1 MRVILQVIVD
11 DPLFYV
17 LVRRL
22 KMADNRPTGRKR
34 NVLDGGMDVHKRGE
48 GLGTGPVGSGG
59 RPGGSSGGGSPL
71 RSGGGKLAIIA
82 IVLLLL
88 FGGGSSLFSSETS
101 DDTYNALQTE
111 QGQSGQGP
119 GHSLAESTENEP
131 FAPAGQG
138 SGSVDTSVAEGA
150 RNKYT
155 TIKGDGSDTIT
166 IMVYMCGT
174 DLESKHGMATN
185 DLNEMAKATL
195 SDKVNIIV
203 YTGGCTRWNNSVIS
217 SRTNQIYRIKNGG
230 LECLE
235 PDMGPEA
242 MVKPATLTG
251 FIKYC
256 NKNYP
261 ADRNEI
267 IFWDHGGGSL
277 SGYGYDE
284 KNAGSGSMTLAGINT
299 AFRDA
304 GVRFDFIGFDA
315 CLMATVENA
324 LMLEQ
329 YGDYLIASEETEPGV
344 GWYYTNWL
352 TALSMD
358 TSMPTVE
365 IGKRIVDDFIDV
377 CNQKCPGQKTT
388 LSVVDLAELKATVPA
403 ELTGFARSTNE
414 LIKNKEYRQVS
425 DARYNTREFAQSS
438 RIDQVDLIH
447 LCKNMG
453 TTEGSDLI
461 RALQGA
467 VKYNRTATCINN
479 ANGLSIYFPYKKAGN
494 VKNALATYQ
503 QIGMDEE
510 YSNCIKEFAGLEMSG
525 QISAGGVSS
534 PMPSLLGTLLGGGV
548 SEQPSGG
555 NYDLISG
562 MLGGLLS
569 GQTSAGSYGFDPSI
583 LDLIGGRSLSTEDTA
598 QYISD
603 NYFDPNALVWTK
615 NDDGDYVIHL
625 SDDQWKLIED
635 VELNIFFDDGEG
647 YIDLGLDNVFT
658 IDDGGNL
665 IGEDSNM
672 ALSIGGQ
679 PVAFYVLDTVGQNE
693 DMITTGYVPA
703 LLNGERVEL
712 IIVFNGNADPYIA
725 GARTVYKNNETETI
739 AKNLTEVKTGDKVDF
754 LCDYYSYDGE
764 YRDSYMLGEQVT
776 ISDDI
781 EIGYRDYGNNKD
793 RIMYRMTDIYQQNYW
808 TPVLPD

>member
-1 MRVILQVIVD
+1 
-11 DPLFYV
+11 
-17 LVRRL
+17 
-22 KMADNRPTGRKR
+22 MADNRPTGRQRK
-34 NVLDGGMDVHKRGE
+34 VLDGGMDVHKRGE

-59 RPGGSSGGGSPL
+59 RPEGPSGGGGGPL
-71 RSGGGKLAIIA
+71 RSGGSKLALVA

-88 FGGGSSLFSSETS
+88 FGGGSSLFSSDSS
-101 DDTYNALQTE
+101 DETYNEPQVQQE
-111 QGQSGQGP
+111 QGQGP
-119 GHSLAESTENEP
+119 GHSLADSTVNEP

-138 SGSVDTSVAEGA
+138 STAADTTVAEGA
-150 RNKYT
+150 RDKFT
-155 TIKGDGSDTIT
+155 TLKGDGSDTVT

-174 DLESKHGMATN
+174 DLESRHGMATS

-203 YTGGCTRWNNSVIS
+203 YTGGCSRWTNNVVS
-217 SRTNQIYRIKNGG
+217 SRTNQIYRVKNGG

-235 PDMGPEA
+235 ADMGPEV

-256 NKNYP
+256 NKNFP

-299 AFRDA
+299 AFKDA
-304 GVRFDFIGFDA
+304 GVKFDFIGFDA

-352 TALSMD
+352 TALSKD

-365 IGKRIVDDFIDV
+365 IGRRIVDDFVDV

-388 LSVVDLAELKATVPA
+388 LSVVDLAELKATVPT
-403 ELTGFARSTNE
+403 ELTDFARSTNE
-414 LIKNKEYRQVS
+414 LIKNKEYKQVS

-438 RIDQVDLIH
+438 KIDQVDLVH

-453 TTEGSDLI
+453 TSEGSDLAK
-461 RALQGA
+461 ALQGA

-494 VKNALATYQ
+494 VRNALATYQ

-510 YSNCIKEFAGLEMSG
+510 YSNCIKEFAGLEASG
-525 QISAGGVSS
+525 QISAGGMSS
-534 PMPSLLGTLLGGGV
+534 PMPSLFGTLLGGGV
-548 SEQPSGG
+548 SQEPSGG
-555 NYDLISG
+555 SYDLISG
-562 MLGGLLS
+562 MLGSLLS
-569 GQTSAGSYGFDPSI
+569 GQTSAGTYGFDSGL
-583 LDLIGGRSLSTEDTA
+583 LDIMSGRSLSNEETA

-603 NYFDPNALVWTK
+603 NYFNADDLVWTR
-615 NDDGDYVIHL
+615 DGDGNSVIHL
-625 SDDQWKLIED
+625 SDDQWSLIKE

-658 IDDGGNL
+658 IDDDGNL
-665 IGEDSNM
+665 IGDDSNM
-672 ALSIGGQ
+672 AMSIDGE
-679 PVAFYVLDTVGQNE
+679 PVAFYVLDTVE
-693 DMITTGYVPA
+693 DGNDTITTGYVPA

-712 IIVFNGNADPYIA
+712 IIVYENEDVPYIA
-725 GARTVYKNNETETI
+725 GARSVYMKGETETI
-739 AKNLTEVKTGDKVDF
+739 AKNLTDVKAGDKIDF

-764 YRDSYMLGEQVT
+764 YQDSYMLGEQIT
-776 ISDDI
+776 LSDDV
-781 EIGYRDYGNNKD
+781 EIGYRDYGDND
-793 RIMYRMTDIYQQNYW
+793 ARIMYRLTDIYQQHYW
-808 TPVLPD
+808 TPVMP

>member
-1 MRVILQVIVD
+1 
-11 DPLFYV
+11 
-17 LVRRL
+17 
-22 KMADNRPTGRKR
+22 MADNRPTGRQRK
-34 NVLDGGMDVHKRGE
+34 VLDGGMDVHKRGE

-59 RPGGSSGGGSPL
+59 RPGGSSGGGGGNPL
-71 RSGGGKLAIIA
+71 RSGGGKLGL
-82 IVLLLL
+82 IVVILIFLLA
-88 FGGGSSLFSSETS
+88 GGKNLFSSETL
-101 DDTYNALQTE
+101 DQTYYDSQAGQDLNQS
-111 QGQSGQGP
+111 QSGQGP
-119 GHSLAESTENEP
+119 SHSLAGNDETEP

-138 SGSVDTSVAEGA
+138 TETADTSVAEGA
-150 RNKYT
+150 REKFT
-155 TIKGDGSDTIT
+155 AIKGDGSDTVT

-203 YTGGCTRWNNSVIS
+203 YTGGCQRWNNNVIS
-217 SRTNQIYRIKNGG
+217 SRTNQIYRVKNGG

-235 PDMGPEA
+235 ADMGPEV
-242 MVKPATLTG
+242 MVKPATLTN

-256 NKNYP
+256 TKNYP

-284 KNAGSGSMTLAGINT
+284 KNAMSGSMTLAGINT
-299 AFRDA
+299 AFKDA
-304 GVRFDFIGFDA
+304 GVKFDFIGFDA

-352 TALSMD
+352 TALSKN

-365 IGKRIVDDFIDV
+365 IGKRIVDDFVDV

-388 LSVVDLAELKATVPA
+388 LSVVDLAELKATVPS
-403 ELTGFARSTNE
+403 ELTDFAKSTNE
-414 LIKNKEYRQVS
+414 LIKNKEYKQVS

-438 RIDQVDLIH
+438 KIDQVDLVH

-453 TTEGSDLI
+453 TTEGNDL
-461 RALQGA
+461 AKVLQGA

-503 QIGMDEE
+503 AIGMDEE
-510 YSNCIKEFAGLEMSG
+510 YSNCIKEFAGLEASG
-525 QISAGGVSS
+525 QISAGGISS
-534 PMPSLLGTLLGGGV
+534 PMPSLFGTLLGGGV
-548 SEQPSGG
+548 SQEPSGG
-555 NYDLISG
+555 SYDLISG
-562 MLGGLLS
+562 MLGSLLS
-569 GQTSAGSYGFDPSI
+569 GQTSAGSYGFDSGL
-583 LDLIGGRSLSTEDTA
+583 LDIMGGRALSTEDTA
-598 QYISD
+598 EYISE
-603 NYFDPNALVWTK
+603 NYFNADDLVWTK
-615 NDDGDYVIHL
+615 NSDGDYVIKL
-625 SDDQWKLIED
+625 SDDQWGLITD
-635 VELNIFFDDGEG
+635 IELNVFFDDGEG
-647 YIDLGLDNVFT
+647 YIDLGLDNVFNY
-658 IDDGGNL
+658 DDDGNL
-665 IGEDSNM
+665 IGEDSNSW
-672 ALSIGGQ
+672 LSIDGE
-679 PVAFYVLDTVGQNE
+679 PVAFYVLDVVGENE
-693 DMITTGYVPA
+693 DTITTGYVPA

-712 IIVFNGNADPYIA
+712 IIVFDGNADPYIA

-739 AKNLTEVKTGDKVDF
+739 AKNLTEVKAGDKIDF

-764 YRDSYMLGEQVT
+764 YQDSYMLGEQITLKDNV
-776 ISDDI
+776 
-781 EIGYRDYGNNKD
+781 EIGYRDYGDNAD
-793 RIMYRMTDIYQQNYW
+793 RVMYRLTDIYQQHYW
-808 TPVLPD
+808 TPVLPK

>member
-1 MRVILQVIVD
+1 
-11 DPLFYV
+11 
-17 LVRRL
+17 
-22 KMADNRPTGRKR
+22 MAENRPTGRQRK
-34 NVLDGGMDVHKRGE
+34 VLDGGMDVHKRGE

-59 RPGGSSGGGSPL
+59 RPGGSTGGGGNPL
-71 RSGGGKLAIIA
+71 RSGGGKLGIIVV
-82 IVLLLL
+82 IIILLL
-88 FGGGSSLFSSETS
+88 GGGRNLFSSETLN
-101 DDTYNALQTE
+101 DTYYDQSAGQDTN
-111 QGQSGQGP
+111 QGQPDQGP
-119 GHSLAESTENEP
+119 GHSLAESIQNEP
-131 FAPAGQG
+131 FAPAGHG
-138 SGSVDTSVAEGA
+138 TEAADTSVAEEA
-150 RNKYT
+150 RDKYT
-155 TIKGDGSDTIT
+155 AIKGDGSDTIT
-166 IMVYMCGT
+166 VMVYMCGT

-185 DLNEMAKATL
+185 DLNEMANATL

-203 YTGGCTRWNNSVIS
+203 YTGGCSRWNNSVIS
-217 SRTNQIYRIKNGG
+217 SRTNQIYRVRNGG

-235 PDMGPEA
+235 ADMGNDA
-242 MVKPATLTG
+242 MVKPSTLTG

-299 AFRDA
+299 ALKDA
-304 GVRFDFIGFDA
+304 GVSFDFIGFDA

-352 TALSMD
+352 TALSKD

-377 CNQKCPGQKTT
+377 CDQKCPGQKTT

-403 ELTGFARSTNE
+403 ELTDFARSTNE

-438 RIDQVDLIH
+438 RIDQVDLVH

-453 TTEGSDLI
+453 TAEGSDLAK
-461 RALQGA
+461 ALQGS
-467 VKYNRTATCINN
+467 VKYNRTARCINN

-510 YSNCIKEFAGLEMSG
+510 YSNCIKEFAGLEISG

-534 PMPSLLGTLLGGGV
+534 PMPSLFGTLLGGGV

-555 NYDLISG
+555 SYDLISG

-569 GQTSAGSYGFDPSI
+569 GQTSAGAYGFDPSI
-583 LDLIGGRSLSTEDTA
+583 LEFIGGRSLSTEDTA

-603 NYFDPNALVWTK
+603 NYFDADSLVWTR

-625 SDDQWKLIED
+625 SDDQWKLIEN

-658 IDDGGNL
+658 IDDDGNL

-672 ALSIGGQ
+672 AMAIEGQ
-679 PVAFYVLDTVGQNE
+679 PAAFYVLDTVGQNE

-712 IIVFNGNADPYIA
+712 IIVFDGNADPYIA
-725 GARTVYKNNETETI
+725 GARTVYKNNETETA
-739 AKNLTEVKTGDKVDF
+739 AKNLTEVRAGDRVDF

-764 YRDSYMLGEQVT
+764 YQDSYKLGEQVT
-776 ISDDI
+776 LSDNV
-781 EIGYRDYGNNKD
+781 EIGYRDYGDNND
-793 RIMYRMTDIYQQNYW
+793 RIMYRLTDIYQQNYW